1 MKKNLVIVLG
11 VVIFSAVVHYGVH
24 LKIHNDNLKHM
35 VEMSNL
41 HAKISEGMA
50 DELLYKHVMNLNND
64 NKAILTQQGK
74 LEGILAVMRNE
85 EEYTT
90 SWHEGYER
98 GLNQTDDMLSVEY
111 DRGYHSG
118 IKDANSHLISPDHPV
133 IPASPRPVLEGAIKT
148 PSFDENVKL
157 PETEDEVNKLN
168 VEIEKLFV
176 PENK

>member
-11 VVIFSAVVHYGVH
+11 VVIFSAMVHYGVH
-24 LKIHNDNLKHM
+24 LKIYNDNLKQM

-50 DELLYKHVMNLNND
+50 DELLYNHVMNLND
-64 NKAILTQQGK
+64 NNKEMLTQQGK
-74 LEGILAVMRNE
+74 LEGILSVMRNE

-90 SWHEGYER
+90 AWHEGYDR
-98 GLNQTDDMLSVEY
+98 GLNQTDDMLSMEY
-111 DRGYHSG
+111 NRGYHSG
-118 IKDANSHLISPDHPV
+118 IKDANSHLISPDHPT
-133 IPASPRPVLEGAIKT
+133 IPSSPRPVLEGAIRT

-168 VEIEKLFV
+168 IEIEKLFV